1 MGAQIRKHLAVC
13 RTLTA
18 GKAWW
23 ILVQE
28 ATNNKL
34 FMIHRHSWREPCAAP
49 SLDSRFSCS
58 AKREVNQIIQG
69 RAPAF
74 RLEWGRI
81 LLVTAKLENPS
92 PINFVSH
99 QFDAIVCGRCFT
111 RSNFFWFVLQSFHR
125 ILNREGRISKSAFY
139 PAKDFC
145 LVLTIWRQ
153 AGHKTFIKEIS
164 NHDILKPPSTVN
176 NPNTTRIR
184 CLEVR
189 WISNHRACNLFAY
202 LSQAQCLERWP
213 ATSQLFTPL
222 SQPLYEH
229 QGLT

>member
-13 RTLTA
+13 RTLTD

-28 ATNNKL
+28 AINNKL

-58 AKREVNQIIQG
+58 AKREVDQIIQG

-99 QFDAIVCGRCFT
+99 QFDAIICGRCFT
-111 RSNFFWFVLQSFHR
+111 RSKLLLICLTELPSNPKSRREKFKKCVL
-125 ILNREGRISKSAFY
+125 
-139 PAKDFC
+139 P
-145 LVLTIWRQ
+145 RQ
-153 AGHKTFIKEIS
+153 RFLRGS
-164 NHDILKPPSTVN
+164 NHMMPGATQNFYQRNFQPRHPQTAFHCEQPQHDS
-176 NPNTTRIR
+176 NTLPRGPM
-184 CLEVR
+184 
-189 WISNHRACNLFAY
+189 NL
-202 LSQAQCLERWP
+202 
-213 ATSQLFTPL
+213 
-222 SQPLYEH
+222 QP
-229 QGLT
+229 